1 MPPRMGQARSAV
13 VVVLGQILFGCTAVP
28 SVLLPSPVT
37 REALRAEYVFEQ
49 EAALDRLR
57 TQESRLAAVVFRL
70 AAGAVG
76 LCPKT
81 GPATG
86 MVLHHIDQYGAE
98 TRPYARTWFRMD
110 ENPAVLGLVPGSPA
124 DLAGLRV
131 GDALVSVNGHRF
143 EPSPSPLASSASYAA
158 MEEARRLL
166 DRELAAGPA
175 TLSIRRGGAD
185 LVLKISAQ
193 SHCVSDVQLEVSSQV
208 NASADKESVFMTTA
222 MVRYAGTDDELAIL
236 VAHELAHVLLGHQDR
251 IELSG
256 PGGALLGNLGSAGQG
271 LRNLEA
277 EADYLGLYLVARA
290 EYDIGAAEPLW
301 RQFGADFPAIRRQHW
316 SHPGSLGRIVA
327 MRKTAAEIAGKRSSG
342 VLISPERRRLP
353 SSTSPSVTR

>member
-1 MPPRMGQARSAV
+1 MALRSGQARGAFV
-13 VVVLGQILFGCTAVP
+13 VFLAQILFGCAA
-28 SVLLPSPVT
+28 LPSALSPPPVT
-37 REALRAEYVFEQ
+37 REALLAEYVFEQ

-57 TQESRLAAVVFRL
+57 AQESRLAAVVFRL

-110 ENPAVLGLVPGSPA
+110 ESPAVLALVPGSPA

-131 GDALVSVNGHRF
+131 GDALVSVNGYRF
-143 EPSPSPLASSASYAA
+143 EPSPGPMPSSASYAA
-158 MEEARRLL
+158 MEKARRLL

-175 TLSIRRGGAD
+175 TLSIRRSGAD
-185 LVLKISAQ
+185 LALQLSAQ
-193 SHCVSDVQLEVSSQV
+193 RHCVSDVQLEVSSQV
-208 NASADKESVFMTTA
+208 NASADKERLFITTA
-222 MVRYAGTDDELAIL
+222 MVRYAGTDDELAIF
-236 VAHELAHVLLGHQDR
+236 VAHELAHIFLGHQDR
-251 IELSG
+251 IALSG

-290 EYDIGAAEPLW
+290 DYDIGAAEPLW
-301 RQFGADFPAIRRQHW
+301 RQFGADFPVIRRQHRT
-316 SHPGSLGRIVA
+316 HPGSHARIVA
-327 MRKTAAEIAGKRSSG
+327 MRKTAAEITGKRASG
-342 VLISPERRRLP
+342 VPISPEQVGLP
-353 SSTSPSVTR
+353 TSASPSGRP